1 MSHLMNISTYSLLIY
16 IFQLESRE
24 TPRANTRFVS
34 INHMR
39 AHAELPKENTFSFF
53 RTLKHNTN
61 TQDCKA
67 GRVRA
72 PACHV
77 EKTKKGQGA
86 YLEKETGRQ
95 QHKKYER

>member
-1 MSHLMNISTYSLLIY
+1 MDTKALINSRILKFPSPSLRSY
-16 IFQLESRE
+16 EGKS
-24 TPRANTRFVS
+24 
-34 INHMR
+34 
-39 AHAELPKENTFSFF
+39 FSFS

-95 QHKKYER
+95 QREKYER